1 MSVLHQWVGLV
12 EWFSWLLATWV
23 SISNTHI
30 ITLRLWI
37 YIPALALLWS
47 PSMWAAPRCWEWR
60 LSRFMRSLSGL
71 LGLIGALLSLWWRI
85 LLDVLVSISCIFFT
99 WTIGA
104 GLGVEDDRLMSTCA
118 RSLICMVDFG
128 WVRLAV
134 SCISLAAVGC
144 CLLNFLISVFWI
156 LWEWRNPTMC
166 YDDVC
171 LLPGWCSWCSNKIFF
186 FCDWCELYSW
196 HFKCSDNVVK
206 ELQLSCWWLNLY
218 VHSFIAFYSISFAS
232 ASQYHT
238 NWYHIYLLADCRLG
252 LVKGGELISE
262 KRGDVLVKFLIDLP
276 RILSLAYLPEK
287 SGVIEFASK

>member
-47 PSMWAAPRCWEWR
+47 PSMWVLPRFWEWR

-186 FCDWCELYSW
+186 FLWLMRTVLVTLQVFRQRGKRVTVIMLVIESL
-196 HFKCSDNVVK
+196 CS
-206 ELQLSCWWLNLY
+206 LIHRILFNLFCF
-218 VHSFIAFYSISFAS
+218 SESIS
-232 ASQYHT
+232 Y
-238 NWYHIYLLADCRLG
+238 
-252 LVKGGELISE
+252 KLISY
-262 KRGDVLVKFLIDLP
+262 
-276 RILSLAYLPEK
+276 ILTGWL
-287 SGVIEFASK
+287 